1 MYVGDVLP
9 TAVAFE
15 LYYIYKNKTTTNT
28 SSLYNFVHVSFNYYV
43 YETGMLLF
51 FLSLSQSFYL
61 MSVTNRV
68 LSKTL

>member
-28 SSLYNFVHVSFNYYV
+28 SSLYNFVHVHSYHSTIMF
-43 YETGMLLF
+43 MRQACCCF
-51 FLSLSQSFYL
+51 FCLSLS
-61 MSVTNRV
+61 
-68 LSKTL
+68 LSI